1 MASEILGL
9 FTTPEQYQL
18 AQQQAQQAQAIQF
31 ANLNPMAQANYG
43 TFLAGQKLGGAIGG
57 ALGGEDPQ
65 LKMISM
71 RQQLASQLD
80 PTNLDSYK
88 LVAQD
93 AANRGD
99 TQFAMAVAD
108 AGREAAVKIAQANKE
123 RQLAVPADIQKA
135 QMIPQI
141 QDAIDQYKALPV
153 SPERNRAIKLL
164 ESQLRVLGGDTVT
177 KLAVPIQ
184 VANRIGEIN
193 RTLRTL
199 KPEDPTY
206 QDLLDEKTQ
215 LERPEKP
222 EKVADKLQVAKRVRE
237 IQAQLSPETGVVLP
251 PAIRAGLEAEL
262 GSLQIEQKPDVPK
275 IGVSKL
281 SGEAVYYDRNEDLQF
296 VKRKDPKDPTKQIRV
311 PFEGSV
317 DQTTSNVQ
325 QTAGFKQAAGI
336 NQNKLDFAKA
346 VEENAFSAS
355 DRISLAQSLRE
366 LSPKAFTGFA
376 ADAKLTASKVASA
389 FGIPTKG
396 GTESEIIDQILGQMT
411 IGAAG
416 QLKGALSDKDVL
428 FLKKTIGTRGL
439 SVNTLLFVADEI
451 ERLAAQDR
459 HLNKRIND
467 VTKSGGNLNEVN
479 FEEEKSKSASFVKKQ
494 ISEYRSLMKKAQNN
508 IPIENMD
515 SSQRAAALE
524 EAKRAKQ
531 IRDELGL

>member
-1 MASEILGL
+1 MATDIGGL
-9 FTTPEQYQL
+9 FQTPEQYQQAL
-18 AQQQAQQAQAIQF
+18 QQQAYDRASAMEQAPWGTAQRVA
-31 ANLNPMAQANYG
+31 ANV
-43 TFLAGQKLGGAIGG
+43 AGYNVGGAIGR

-108 AGREAAVKIAQANKE
+108 AGRQAAVQIAQANKE

-141 QDAIDQYKALPV
+141 QDALDQYKALPQT
-153 SPERNRAIKLL
+153 PERDRTIKLL
-164 ESQLRVLGGDTVT
+164 ENQLKVL
-177 KLAVPIQ
+177 L
-184 VANRIGEIN
+184 
-193 RTLRTL
+193 
-199 KPEDPTY
+199 PE
-206 QDLLDEKTQ
+206 QKIEKT
-215 LERPEKP
+215 PD
-222 EKVADKLQVAKRVRE
+222 ALQVAKRVAE
-237 IQAQLSPETGVVLP
+237 IKTQLSPDTGVNLP
-251 PAIRAGLEAEL
+251 PQVRAGLEAEL
-262 GSLQIEQKPDVPK
+262 GNLEKKEKTNIIDVGVAAKTREVVYFDKDTNEQFIMKPSPTNPNLLVRSPYTGGIDKTTASISATASTKQAEGVNKNKIDMASSIEQ
-275 IGVSKL
+275 
-281 SGEAVYYDRNEDLQF
+281 
-296 VKRKDPKDPTKQIRV
+296 
-311 PFEGSV
+311 
-317 DQTTSNVQ
+317 
-325 QTAGFKQAAGI
+325 
-336 NQNKLDFAKA
+336 
-346 VEENAFSAS
+346 NAFSAS

-366 LSPKAFTGFA
+366 LAPKAFTGFA
-376 ADAKLTASKVASA
+376 ADAKLSASKVASA

-416 QLKGALSDKDVL
+416 QLKGSLSDKDVL

-459 HLNKRIND
+459 HLNKQINA
-467 VTKSGGNLNEVN
+467 VTSSGKSLNDVN
-479 FEEEKSKSASFVKKQ
+479 FEEEKTKSASFVKKQ
-494 ISEYRSLMKKAQNN
+494 MSEYKGLLGKVANN
-508 IPIENMD
+508 T
-515 SSQRAAALE
+515 ATLE

-531 IRDELGL
+531 IRDELGLQ